1 MKINKLKQQLE
12 FIAHDNSI
20 LRQLLHPET
29 HNLPINYSL
38 SHAKVPAFTKTL
50 PHKLSTSEAYYILEG
65 KGIMYIDDEKSEVGV
80 GDAVFIPSNAIQYIE
95 NTEQNELVF
104 LCIVEPAWKEENEE
118 IL

>member
-1 MKINKLKQQLE
+1 MNINKLEEQPE
-12 FIAHDNSI
+12 FVAHDNSI

-38 SHAKVPAFTKTL
+38 SHAKVSAFTKTL
-50 PHKLSTSEAYYILEG
+50 PHKLTTSEAYYILEG
-65 KGIMYIDDEKSEVGV
+65 KGIMYIDEEKSEVGV
-80 GDAVFIPSNAIQYIE
+80 GDAIFIPPNAVQFIE
-95 NTEQNELVF
+95 NTQAEELVF